1 MADSPFRVTDSFT
14 GERMEF
20 KNYDAYLA
28 YMDKKESS
36 ASKTT
41 KKPAKRESIQKM
53 KTPAEKINEK
63 IIKQSSVAET
73 KSKMESV
80 APTTLEYRES
90 GDSPSSFSR
99 KDFKI
104 GAEGSGKSLDQAAK
118 EFADKEAYSPTGIWE
133 FDLGYAAGRARKKK
147 IEAAGGKEAF
157 KAAKQEKR
165 SARRMKR
172 DQAFMSGV
180 GKLQSAFGV
189 GTYGKDKKQQR
200 TESRAIAK
208 ERKNFQPIDKMPTTK
223 LKSSSGRSSIL
234 ASGLRNASEYHS
246 PSPSKAKTKN
256 TTKNQFGKEANFYKK
271 MLNSSDFKSGRTIY
285 TDKKSVNAARKRG
298 DIY

>member
-1 MADSPFRVTDSFT
+1 MD
-14 GERMEF
+14 GEEE
-20 KNYDAYLA
+20 
-28 YMDKKESS
+28 KKYYGRELP
-36 ASKTT
+36 TVNIT
-41 KKPAKRESIQKM
+41 PKRESIQKM

-63 IIKQSSVAET
+63 IIKQSSTANIE
-73 KSKMESV
+73 
-80 APTTLEYRES
+80 ARL
-90 GDSPSSFSR
+90 DAAIANSPSSFSG

-118 EFADKEAYSPTGIWE
+118 EFAEKEAYSPTGIWE

>member
-36 ASKTT
+36 ASKTA

-63 IIKQSSVAET
+63 IIKQSSTANIEARLDAAT
-73 KSKMESV
+73 
-80 APTTLEYRES
+80 AN
-90 GDSPSSFSR
+90 SPSSFSA
-99 KDFKI
+99 KDFERVAK
-104 GAEGSGKSLDQAAK
+104 GSDKSLNQAAK

>member
-1 MADSPFRVTDSFT
+1 MD
-14 GERMEF
+14 GEEE
-20 KNYDAYLA
+20 
-28 YMDKKESS
+28 KKYYRGELP
-36 ASKTT
+36 TVNIT
-41 KKPAKRESIQKM
+41 PKRESIQKM
-53 KTPAEKINEK
+53 KTPVEKINEK
-63 IIKQSSVAET
+63 IIKQSSTANIEARLDAAT
-73 KSKMESV
+73 
-80 APTTLEYRES
+80 AN
-90 GDSPSSFSR
+90 SPSSFSG